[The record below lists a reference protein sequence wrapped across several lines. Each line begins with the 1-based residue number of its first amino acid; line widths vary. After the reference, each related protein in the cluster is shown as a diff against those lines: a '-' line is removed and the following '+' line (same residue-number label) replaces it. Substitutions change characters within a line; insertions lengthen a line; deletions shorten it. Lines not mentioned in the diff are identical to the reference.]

1 MLGGSGGKL
10 QGKLDLRP
18 GGENLNVWKC
28 AKRKIKKTKEI
39 PKKKKKTKKE
49 VIMDLNVDNAQ
60 FFLIAEMCKTAAQY
74 YY

>member
-1 MLGGSGGKL
+1 M

-39 PKKKKKTKKE
+39 PKKKKKPIRKQLPVSMNLLSQTEKCWNE
-49 VIMDLNVDNAQ
+49 V
-60 FFLIAEMCKTAAQY
+60 
-74 YY
+74 